1 MLCEMSFIPFS
12 SCTIIFKFLFC
23 SSTEHQA
30 VLHGPLPGNCQT
42 FSVSIGHHTHATS
55 CTLSL
60 PSQLAIARAVN
71 YLAVACLLAIESL
84 YYTSF
89 IKNHH
94 QTLLLLQL
102 RPCRRRRRLHRLLLH
117 SRLTCPAARTS
128 GRSDT
133 DGDDETMLLATN
145 ITVRV
150 RVHHRR
156 VLLRA
161 GRPR

>member
-12 SCTIIFKFLFC
+12 SCTIIFKFLFS

-30 VLHGPLPGNCQT
+30 ALHGPLPGNCQT

-94 QTLLLLQL
+94 QHYCFSSSDRADADADSTAFSSTPASRALLQE
-102 RPCRRRRRLHRLLLH
+102 RRGDRTPMVMTRQCCWR
-117 SRLTCPAARTS
+117 RTS
-128 GRSDT
+128 PSGC
-133 DGDDETMLLATN
+133 GY
-145 ITVRV
+145 ITVVFCRT
-150 RVHHRR
+150 
-156 VLLRA
+156 